1 MFHWC
6 YIPEADGVPVAVERL
21 QVLLIV
27 DPLFARRTNG
37 QTSPS
42 WNNNNSNATRQRTH
56 FSKVATQKHGTPER
70 KLQVGIVVSGSK
82 DLRMSAELFQC

>member
-42 WNNNNSNATRQRTH
+42 WNNNNSNATCERTH
-56 FSKVATQKHGTPER
+56 FSKVA
-70 KLQVGIVVSGSK
+70 
-82 DLRMSAELFQC
+82 DAETRDP